1 MVSPLFPLRE
11 DDDRLRNLRVLI
23 SRNKNNVDKLINA
36 VILIGN
42 ETNQFK
48 DDVEEIRK
56 NINFID
62 DKVNKSLAVFRMTL
76 DEFAE
81 EECYER
87 NSSQEIQ
94 SLRFRL
100 TRIERQF
107 GNYRKYSHFLFI
119 TLIIIIIIQ
128 FIMNV
133 IKF

>member
-62 DKVNKSLAVFRMTL
+62 DKINKSLAVFRMTL
-76 DEFAE
+76 DELAE
-81 EECYER
+81 EECYEH
-87 NSSQEIQ
+87 NSNQEIQ

-100 TRIERQF
+100 GRIERQF
-107 GNYRKYSHFLFI
+107 GTYRKYSHILFSI
-119 TLIIIIIIQ
+119 LLIIVIIQ
-128 FIMNV
+128 FIINV
-133 IKF
+133 INF